1 MEEPGTEV
9 QAPLEVQGEEGLG
22 GESWGTSC
30 RGHGRSRRR
39 CSSMWRNGSRRR
51 SRGKGWRICRRG
63 RGSVRSRGRSSN
75 RRGRSRCR
83 SGSLLPPRPT
93 EHRRRRVVHGAL
105 PKPLVLQQLVE
116 LFILLPTVA
125 LHHAPWLGA
134 ACRPGRHTVC
144 KWN

>member
-9 QAPLEVQGEEGLG
+9 QAPLEVQGRGRTGRGELG
-22 GESWGTSC
+22 GES
-30 RGHGRSRRR
+30 RGPRRSKRR

-75 RRGRSRCR
+75 RRGRSMCR
-83 SGSLLPPRPT
+83 SGSGLPPRPT